1 MLSRSPKTP
10 APGVVLAAA
19 LSLSCVSA
27 TRAQIDV
34 DVAVRRT
41 GGVRVAVPGQTRSPA
56 PARATNV
63 PSARAATA
71 PSAVAP
77 VVTCDAPVAE
87 VALGPRRSCT
97 RHTDGRVCCW
107 GAGHGGVPARV
118 EGVAN
123 ATHLSLGGARGCAA
137 QADGSVVCWSG
148 AAASAVPGLGD
159 VDLIG
164 AGPRQVCAR
173 VRGDGVRCWGDR
185 VAVPTRVEGVDDV
198 ASFSVGVDPCVV
210 TSARGLHC
218 WGDGLLY
225 TYRHADPWAGL
236 YRHYTLRALR
246 DVRTVSVG
254 WREHAAG
261 DAFVCAVTGDRRLWC
276 WGGMFDG
283 SHDRETGATTGRMT
297 PVNVAGV
304 SDAVTVAAGGAHACV
319 IRGNAKLWC
328 WGDNA
333 HGQLGDGTRVHR
345 NVPVEVRGIGE
356 VTAVAASE
364 GHTCAQARDGSL
376 WCWGRNRDGELGD
389 GSAEDRDLPV
399 RVRQAPSG

>member
-27 TRAQIDV
+27 TRAQMNI

-148 AAASAVPGLGD
+148 AAASAVPGLGN

-185 VAVPTRVEGVDDV
+185 VAVPTRVEGVDNV

-276 WGGMFDG
+276 WGGC
-283 SHDRETGATTGRMT
+283 STDRTTARRA
-297 PVNVAGV
+297 PPP
-304 SDAVTVAAGGAHACV
+304 AA
-319 IRGNAKLWC
+319 
-328 WGDNA
+328 
-333 HGQLGDGTRVHR
+333 
-345 NVPVEVRGIGE
+345 
-356 VTAVAASE
+356 
-364 GHTCAQARDGSL
+364 
-376 WCWGRNRDGELGD
+376 
-389 GSAEDRDLPV
+389 
-399 RVRQAPSG
+399 